1 MTEHERRV
9 HDKTIKAYEQ
19 YKLDEAND
27 FSGAP
32 RMGQNLTAIQQ
43 KYISKAFGSQNSP
56 SQQNQQ

>member
-43 KYISKAFGSQNSP
+43 KYISKAFGS
-56 SQQNQQ
+56 